1 MTRSLLVLGHGG
13 HGRVVADAALD
24 CGYDEIA
31 FLDDAAHMHHP
42 DGARVLGPFAAAA
55 EFAREWPAAIVAIGN
70 GDLRLELF
78 DMLQRLAVQTPS
90 IVHPS
95 AVVSRGAT
103 LGQGVFVAAG
113 AVINVGARIDDAAIV
128 NTGARI
134 DHDCRIG
141 MGSHIA
147 PGATLSGGVVVGER
161 AWLGTG
167 CSVRQGVTIGSRVL
181 VGVGAAVVAD
191 LAAGNTY
198 AGVPARMLDKAS
210 DKAYH
215 A

>member
-31 FLDDAAHMHHP
+31 FLDDSASTRDPA
-42 DGARVLGPFAAAA
+42 GARVLGPFAAAA
-55 EFAREWPAAIVAIGN
+55 EFAREWPAAIVAVGN
-70 GDLRLELF
+70 SDLRLELF
-78 DMLQRLAVQTPS
+78 DILRGLAFQTPS

-103 LGQGVFVAAG
+103 VGQGVFVAAG
-113 AVINVGARIDDAAIV
+113 AVINVGARIGDAAIV

-134 DHDCRIG
+134 DHDCQIG
-141 MGSHIA
+141 SGSHIA

-167 CSVRQGVTIGSRVL
+167 CSVRQGVKIGSSVL
-181 VGVGAAVVAD
+181 VGVGAAVVTD
-191 LAAGNTY
+191 LAAGETY
-198 AGVPARMLDKAS
+198 AGVPARMLDRLSNKAH
-210 DKAYH
+210 H